1 MRAYVVINSHT
12 AVNTL
17 EAISQDIDHLLI
29 MTVNPG
35 FIGQSFI
42 DDAYRKIELNR
53 HLIKKNS
60 AQKTI
65 QVDGGVN
72 QTHAGKPLFAGTDI
86 FVAGKFVFGSDHPG
100 ETISDLKYISNG
112 KLIP

>member
-1 MRAYVVINSHT
+1 MIIDPDRYIKQLREAGANNRIIHLEACTHWHRTMRAYVVINSHT

-65 QVDGGVN
+65 QVDGGC
-72 QTHAGKPLFAGTDI
+72 
-86 FVAGKFVFGSDHPG
+86 
-100 ETISDLKYISNG
+100 
-112 KLIP
+112 